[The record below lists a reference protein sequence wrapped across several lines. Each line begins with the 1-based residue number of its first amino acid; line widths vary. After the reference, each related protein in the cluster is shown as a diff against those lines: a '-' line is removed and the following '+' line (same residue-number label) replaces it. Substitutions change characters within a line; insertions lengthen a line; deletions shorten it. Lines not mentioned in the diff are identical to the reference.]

1 MSDIDSKFRLLYIQ
15 NNHVKPEQNKNLLS
29 KIKTNYLLK
38 HNLLLFLNSMLDF
51 FLTFSYDYFV

>member
-1 MSDIDSKFRLLYIQ
+1 MSDIDSKSRLLYIQ
-15 NNHVKPEQNKNLLS
+15 NNHVKPEQNKNLS